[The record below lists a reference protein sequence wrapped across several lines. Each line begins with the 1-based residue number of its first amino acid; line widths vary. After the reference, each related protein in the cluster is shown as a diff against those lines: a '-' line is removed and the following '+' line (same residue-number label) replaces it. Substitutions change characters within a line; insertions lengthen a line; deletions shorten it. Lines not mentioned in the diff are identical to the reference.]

1 MTRLFAPSALA
12 LAIMLTGC
20 ATYESQPGYRVAA
33 TEYSHGPV
41 TYYSTP
47 PAYYAVPAPA
57 PVYTVPQVYTAPPVY
72 VAPAPSFN
80 MHIQSGPGFRR
91 SPHGHGQR
99 QRLRSGNATESQV
112 GGPGWT
118 GTVWSR

>member
-1 MTRLFAPSALA
+1 MTRLLAPSALIV
-12 LAIMLTGC
+12 AILLTGC
-20 ATYESQPGYRVAA
+20 ATYESQPGYHVTA

-47 PAYYAVPAPA
+47 PAYYAVPAP
-57 PVYTVPQVYTAPPVY
+57 VYTVPQVYAAPPVY

-80 MHIQSGPGFRR
+80 MHIQSGPSFRR
-91 SPHGHGQR
+91 SPHNHAPR
-99 QRLRSGNATESQV
+99 QRLRSGNAAHSQV
-112 GGPGWT
+112 GGPGWS